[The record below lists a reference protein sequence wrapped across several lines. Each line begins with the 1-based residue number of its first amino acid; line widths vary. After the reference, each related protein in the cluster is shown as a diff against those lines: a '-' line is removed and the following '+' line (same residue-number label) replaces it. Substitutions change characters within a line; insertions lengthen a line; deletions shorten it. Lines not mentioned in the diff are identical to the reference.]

1 CSWSIRVQQ
10 KLRRNQGRLS
20 EAAREILA
28 ALEKAIDGGYALTWK
43 LRCAMHVVCG
53 RIVARL
59 DRKCLGQEI
68 VRESSPARG
77 IFDKQARRKPLA
89 IAVDA
94 VLWGLNRLSPCKRQD
109 LR

>member
-1 CSWSIRVQQ
+1 MVCLQTRSNALASCSWSTRAQQ

-20 EAAREILA
+20 EAAREVFA

-43 LRCAMHVVCG
+43 LQCAIHVVCG

-68 VRESSPARG
+68 VRESSRQHEAFS
-77 IFDKQARRKPLA
+77 IS
-89 IAVDA
+89 
-94 VLWGLNRLSPCKRQD
+94 RLEGSRWR